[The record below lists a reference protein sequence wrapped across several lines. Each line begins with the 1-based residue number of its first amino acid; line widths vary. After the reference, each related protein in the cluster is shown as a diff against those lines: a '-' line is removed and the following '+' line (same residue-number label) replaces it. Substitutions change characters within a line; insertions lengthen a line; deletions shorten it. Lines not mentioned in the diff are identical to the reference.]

1 MPEGLFHSML
11 KTKVIRQVPEEMCK
25 RCAGTGNGED
35 IADLGEASWSAE
47 FPIRICNSCS
57 GSGMTIAKT
66 EITVLGMVLL
76 FVLLAAIW
84 ACPPQVRLI
93 LILSTASIVI
103 FAFWRRQ
110 ISEEKAE
117 SSDGKQPAGR
127 IVRRPNLAGPATEG
141 MLSLNA
147 AIESRRQT
155 VERIESQVTEGEFR
169 K

>member
-1 MPEGLFHSML
+1 M
-11 KTKVIRQVPEEMCK
+11 
-25 RCAGTGNGED
+25 A
-35 IADLGEASWSAE
+35 
-47 FPIRICNSCS
+47 
-57 GSGMTIAKT
+57 IAKT
-66 EITVLGMVLL
+66 EITALGMVLL
-76 FVLLAAIW
+76 LVILAAIW

-117 SSDGKQPAGR
+117 SSIGKQTAGQ
-127 IVRRPNLAGPATEG
+127 IARPDLAGPATEG

-155 VERIESQVTEGEFR
+155 AERIESQVTEGEFR